1 MDKIEWVNKLRRSE
15 LDLVIPFL
23 IKRAKILEIGA
34 GTGYQANILREL
46 GYNVVP
52 IDLALDLRTSAHSR
66 LHAEYSKL
74 NIVEYDGENIP
85 FPDSHFDVVF
95 SSNVL
100 EHIDNLEKI
109 QDETKRVLKPGGIA
123 IHVLTTPSWR
133 FWTSLTNYVYIM
145 RLLTNY
151 MGNIFYKTNN
161 SLSPLYEKNEFNK
174 KIGNYGLKRKIIR
187 LLIPPMQGVRGNV
200 LTEMFYFSRFFWLPF
215 FARTGWN
222 VEKYFPNR
230 VLYTDFVVFGPK
242 LSLKKR
248 KTLSFFL
255 GSSCIIYI
263 LKNNGNTK

>member
-23 IKRAKILEIGA
+23 IKRARILEIGA

-52 IDLALDLRTSAHSR
+52 IDLHSR

-85 FPDSHFDVVF
+85 FPDSNFDVVF

-100 EHIDNLEKI
+100 EHIYNLKKI
-109 QDETKRVLKPGGIA
+109 QDEIKRVLKPGGLA
-123 IHVLTTPSWR
+123 IHVLPTASWR
-133 FWTSLTNYVYIM
+133 FWTSLTNYIYIV

-151 MGNIFYKTNN
+151 MGNILYKTDN
-161 SLSPLYEKNEFNK
+161 SLSPFYEKNEFNK

-187 LLIPPMQGVRGNV
+187 LLIPPMHGERGNV
-200 LTEMFYFSRFFWLPF
+200 LTEIFYFSRFFWLPLF
-215 FARTGWN
+215 ERTGWN

-230 VLYTDFVVFGPK
+230 VLYTDFVAFGPK

-263 LKNNGNTK
+263 LKNNGNIK

>member
-161 SLSPLYEKNEFNK
+161 ALSPLYEKNEFNK

-230 VLYTDFVVFGPK
+230 VFYTDFVACGPK
-242 LSLKKR
+242 LNLKTR